1 MSVAQE
7 TRFARSGRGAD
18 IRAAA
23 SLLSAAAGG
32 HPQSPSLPPG
42 LFKRWLKTGV
52 QYGCEEQ
59 TDYILSVTYGVEV

>member
-1 MSVAQE
+1 MSVVQE

-23 SLLSAAAGG
+23 SLHSAAAGG

-42 LFKRWLKTGV
+42 LLKRWLKT
-52 QYGCEEQ
+52 
-59 TDYILSVTYGVEV
+59 EVSNMDVKNKQIIFCQ

>member
-7 TRFARSGRGAD
+7 TRFARSGRGAN

-42 LFKRWLKTGV
+42 LFKRWLKT
-52 QYGCEEQ
+52 
-59 TDYILSVTYGVEV
+59 EVSNMDVKNKQIIFCQ